1 MAEQP
6 ILNLVSLKD
15 QVYAY
20 LRDQMRLGEIRPG
33 SAINMDETASRLG
46 VSKTPLR
53 DALIRLEVEGFVTIL
68 PRRGVVVN
76 SLTLQD
82 IRNYYQVIGALES
95 AALVSGAGNISPAHI
110 EEMNALN
117 GRMREALQ
125 EDDFGLYYQRNLDLH
140 DIIIDSSN
148 NEKIKATVDTLKKR
162 LYDFPRPKDFI
173 KAWEERSIE
182 EHQRLIDQ
190 IAEGRIEEA
199 AVFIRNVHWSFRVQE
214 TYLRQ
219 YYLLDE

>member
-1 MAEQP
+1 MWKRPARLAE
-6 ILNLVSLKD
+6 
-15 QVYAY
+15 
-20 LRDQMRLGEIRPG
+20 
-33 SAINMDETASRLG
+33 
-46 VSKTPLR
+46 
-53 DALIRLEVEGFVTIL
+53 
-68 PRRGVVVN
+68 
-76 SLTLQD
+76 
-82 IRNYYQVIGALES
+82 
-95 AALVSGAGNISPAHI
+95 
-110 EEMNALN
+110 
-117 GRMREALQ
+117 
-125 EDDFGLYYQRNLDLH
+125 
-140 DIIIDSSN
+140 N

-219 YYLLDE
+219 YYLLHE